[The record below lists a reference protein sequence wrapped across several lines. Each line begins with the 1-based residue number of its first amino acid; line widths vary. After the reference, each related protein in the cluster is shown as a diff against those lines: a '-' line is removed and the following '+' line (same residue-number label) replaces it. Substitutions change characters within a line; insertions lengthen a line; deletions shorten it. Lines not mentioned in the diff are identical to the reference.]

1 MKQYQYAKVPAS
13 SASILGLDKVRKQL
27 HDGSYIVNESDLLTY
42 GGSDQSFE
50 EKITDLKG
58 KIITSFEAKQ
68 ELQKARKS

>member
-1 MKQYQYAKVPAS
+1 MKQYLYAKIPAS

-27 HDGSYIVNESDLLTY
+27 PDGSYIVNESDLLTY
-42 GGSDQSFE
+42 GDSNQSFA
-50 EKITDLKG
+50 EKVTKLKG

>member
-1 MKQYQYAKVPAS
+1 MKQYLYAKIPAS

-27 HDGSYIVNESDLLTY
+27 PDESYIVNESDLLTH
-42 GGSDQSFE
+42 GDSGQSFA
-50 EKITDLKG
+50 EKITKLKG